1 MSDQNAKSSSRL
13 WDKGDELN
21 QQVHRFTVGNDP
33 VLDLVLLRWDVL
45 GSAAHA
51 RMLGKIGILSSE
63 EVASLL
69 KGLREIYDLSLEG
82 EFEIPDELE
91 DCHTAIESY
100 LVETVGQ
107 AGERIHTGRSRNDQ
121 VLLATRLYLR
131 DAILAVCEGAL
142 GYAAVLEARWQQ
154 DGKVQMPG
162 YTHMQAAMPS
172 SVGMWLH
179 AYYEW
184 ALEFVNDGLS
194 LLHSIDVNPLGSASG
209 FGVPLELDR
218 DYTAELLGFRAVQR
232 NPIAVQ
238 NSRGRYEL
246 KVLNWLTEGAALIE
260 KFAADM
266 LLYSMHAFGFFSLP
280 VELTTGSSIM
290 PQKRNPDVLELLRA
304 KASQV
309 RGSAIELMMVIG
321 KLPSHYHRD
330 FQLTKE
336 PILRG
341 VNCVFEAFEVAEV
354 VADSFSINPESI
366 EAAMTDDLFATY
378 DTYKQ
383 VREGVPFREAYRNT
397 AKRAKEGAIDVAA
410 LKGDF
415 ALIEQTNEKEMAQA
429 GSEFHAVEER
439 LQKYREKIDRALA
452 LVLESE

>member
-184 ALEFVNDGLS
+184 ALEFVNDG
-194 LLHSIDVNPLGSASG
+194 
-209 FGVPLELDR
+209 
-218 DYTAELLGFRAVQR
+218 
-232 NPIAVQ
+232 
-238 NSRGRYEL
+238 
-246 KVLNWLTEGAALIE
+246 
-260 KFAADM
+260 
-266 LLYSMHAFGFFSLP
+266 
-280 VELTTGSSIM
+280 
-290 PQKRNPDVLELLRA
+290 
-304 KASQV
+304 
-309 RGSAIELMMVIG
+309 
-321 KLPSHYHRD
+321 
-330 FQLTKE
+330 
-336 PILRG
+336 
-341 VNCVFEAFEVAEV
+341 
-354 VADSFSINPESI
+354 
-366 EAAMTDDLFATY
+366 
-378 DTYKQ
+378 
-383 VREGVPFREAYRNT
+383 
-397 AKRAKEGAIDVAA
+397 
-410 LKGDF
+410 
-415 ALIEQTNEKEMAQA
+415 
-429 GSEFHAVEER
+429 
-439 LQKYREKIDRALA
+439 
-452 LVLESE
+452 